1 VSANVSVTVSK
12 AAPVV
17 TWNNPVSIT
26 YGTALGGT
34 QLNAVA
40 SMNGTFSYTP
50 ASGTV
55 LGAGNQTLSVV
66 FTPADVVNYN
76 TTNKTVVLG
85 VTKATQTI
93 SGVTAAL
100 SKVVGAAP
108 YSLNASVTS
117 NLTLSYVSSNTSVAT
132 VAGNGTVTVVGAGS
146 AIITVSQTGNAN
158 YNAATNATQTL
169 TVSKATP
176 VININGPSSLT
187 YDGSS
192 KVFTATGNGV
202 ASFIYAYAGRNTTLY
217 ASSATPPSLAGDY
230 KVVATSNATATLQAG
245 SVSANYTIT
254 PKLVTLSFSALTKS
268 YDGTTSISAIA
279 TLVGAVSGD
288 DASVGGTPLLAF
300 GNATAGVG
308 KPITASGYA
317 LAGTKAPNYI
327 LSQPVGLNGTITPK
341 AVTLTANSTT
351 KLFGTTL
358 TGGSVVN
365 GFRVSGMVTPDA
377 ITSVTVTYGNASAS
391 TALVGVYPGQVRP
404 SVAVGSFAAANYNI
418 SYASGNITVVG
429 AVPQLSRPVN
439 TGNGTFGLRW
449 GSSAGATG
457 YNVERSNSMNMTA
470 STLLATGNVT
480 SLSINASA
488 NNVQFFRVQSISA
501 AGNGTWS
508 PVQAVQTV
516 KVLPT
521 KTSNIALAADP
532 GAGNLTISG
541 IFGASNEA
549 GLTSSITAGNATQ
562 ILLMTSNGTAGLPI
576 FFKSDVKLWTQ
587 GANTTMGT
595 MPVPKGTGFQVK
607 NPSATVTQYLILS
620 GAPWVN
626 TGNVTIVPNGAGKN
640 SLLGTLR
647 SSPTLLTGMNFVP
660 GAPIGIKG
668 STTQATADQVV
679 IDDGFNAVS
688 TYWFHTT
695 QNVWYSSNASQTSI
709 ATPFQVPA
717 GAGILIKQTTGS
729 TFTSWSVP
737 GN

>member
-1 VSANVSVTVSK
+1 LSA
-12 AAPVV
+12 
-17 TWNNPVSIT
+17 
-26 YGTALGGT
+26 
-34 QLNAVA
+34 
-40 SMNGTFSYTP
+40 
-50 ASGTV
+50 
-55 LGAGNQTLSVV
+55 V
-66 FTPADVVNYN
+66 FTPSDVVNYS
-76 TTNKTVVLG
+76 TVNK
-85 VTKATQTI
+85 
-93 SGVTAAL
+93 
-100 SKVVGAAP
+100 
-108 YSLNASVTS
+108 
-117 NLTLSYVSSNTSVAT
+117 SVA
-132 VAGNGTVTVVGAGS
+132 
-146 AIITVSQTGNAN
+146 
-158 YNAATNATQTL
+158 L

-176 VININGPSSLT
+176 TINLSGPSSLT
-187 YDGSS
+187 YDGTA
-192 KVFTATGNGV
+192 KIYTATANGV
-202 ASFIYAYAGRNTTLY
+202 IGFTYAYAGRNTTLY
-217 ASSATPPSLAGDY
+217 ASSAIPPSLAGDY

-245 SVSANYTIT
+245 TASANYTIT
-254 PKLVTLSFSALTKS
+254 PKPVTLLISALTKS
-268 YDGTTSISAIA
+268 YDGKASISAIA

-288 DASVGGTPLLAF
+288 NVIVGGTPLLTF
-300 GNATAGVG
+300 GNATVGVG

-317 LAGTKAPNYI
+317 LAGTKAPNYS

-351 KLFGTTL
+351 KLLGTTL
-358 TGGSVVN
+358 TGGNVLN
-365 GFRVSGMVTPDA
+365 GFSVSGMVAPDA
-377 ITSVTVTYGNASAS
+377 ITSVTIAYGNASAS
-391 TALVGVYPGQVRP
+391 TASVGIYAGQVTP
-404 SVAVGSFAAANYNI
+404 SVAVASFEAANYNI
-418 SYASGNITVVG
+418 SYVSGNISVVG

-449 GSSAGATG
+449 GASAGATG
-457 YNVERSNSMNMTA
+457 YNVERSNSLNMTA

-488 NNVQFFRVQSISA
+488 SSVQFFRVRSISA

-516 KVLPT
+516 KVPPS

-541 IFGASNEA
+541 IFGALNEA

-576 FFKSDVKLWTQ
+576 FFKSDVNLWTQ
-587 GANTTMGT
+587 GSNTTMGT
-595 MPVPKGTGFQVK
+595 ALVPKGAGFQVM

-640 SLLGTLR
+640 SLLGTLS

-679 IDDGFNAVS
+679 IDDGFNPVS

-695 QNVWYSSNASQTSI
+695 QNVWYSSNASQKST

-717 GAGILIKQTTGS
+717 GAGILIKQTSGS
-729 TFTSWSVP
+729 TFTNWSVP

>member
-1 VSANVSVTVSK
+1 
-12 AAPVV
+12 
-17 TWNNPVSIT
+17 
-26 YGTALGGT
+26 
-34 QLNAVA
+34 
-40 SMNGTFSYTP
+40 MNGTFSYTP
-50 ASGTV
+50 VSGTV
-55 LGAGNQTLSVV
+55 LGAGNQTLSTV
-66 FTPADVVNYN
+66 FTPTDAANYN
-76 TTNKTVVLG
+76 TANKSVTLA
-85 VTKATQTI
+85 VTKSNQTI
-93 SGVTAAL
+93 SGLTAAL

-132 VAGNGTVTVVGAGS
+132 VAANGTVTVVGAGT
-146 AIITVSQTGNAN
+146 AIITVSQAGNAN
-158 YNAATNATQTL
+158 YNAATNVTQTL
-169 TVSKATP
+169 TVSKAPP
-176 VININGPSSLT
+176 VINLTGPSSLT

-192 KVFTATGNGV
+192 KMFTATGNGV
-202 ASFIYAYAGRNTTLY
+202 ASFIYAYAGRNTTVY
-217 ASSATPPSLAGDY
+217 ANSATPPSLAGDY
-230 KVVATSNATATLQAG
+230 KVVATSNATATLEAG
-245 SVSANYTIT
+245 SASVNYTIT
-254 PKLVTLSFSALTKS
+254 PKPVTLSFSALTKS

-288 DASVGGTPLLAF
+288 DVSAGGTPSIVF
-300 GNATAGVG
+300 GNATVGVG

-317 LAGTKAPNYI
+317 LAGTKAPNYS
-327 LSQPVGLNGTITPK
+327 LTQPVGLTGTITPK

-358 TGGSVVN
+358 TGGSVSN
-365 GFRVSGMVTPDA
+365 GFRVSGMVAPDA
-377 ITSVTVTYGNASAS
+377 ITSVTITYGNASAS
-391 TALVGVYPGQVRP
+391 TAPVGIYAGQVTP
-404 SVAVGSFAAANYNI
+404 SVAVGSFAAA
-418 SYASGNITVVG
+418 S
-429 AVPQLSRPVN
+429 
-439 TGNGTFGLRW
+439 
-449 GSSAGATG
+449 TG
-457 YNVERSNSMNMTA
+457 YNVESSNSMNMTA
-470 STLLATGNVT
+470 STLLTTGNVT
-480 SLSINASA
+480 SLSINSSAS
-488 NNVQFFRVQSISA
+488 NVQFFRVRSLSA

-508 PVQAVQTV
+508 PVQVVQTV
-516 KVLPT
+516 KVPPT

-532 GAGNLTISG
+532 GVGNLTISG

-549 GLTSSITAGNATQ
+549 GLTASLTAGNATQ

-595 MPVPKGTGFQVK
+595 TPVPKGTGFQVK

-620 GAPWVN
+620 GSPWVN

-647 SSPTLLTGMNFVP
+647 SSPTLLTGMNLVP

-679 IDDGFNAVS
+679 IDDGFNAAS

-717 GAGILIKQTTGS
+717 GAGIIIKQTTGS